1 MARFWISWRTMINL
15 FFWRKKN
22 LFWDTLIMML
32 MMKGI
37 LHFLYEND
45 GDVDEF
51 TSSWTVHIHELYMN
65 CICIQFAQPQ
75 FCDIQAWKCDNWHW
89 IFIHV
94 SICVMLTNNYTFCV
108 KGSQRLTYSLRV
120 NLTNNY
126 TVWKESRLPQF
137 IHYHDGSPWKDVPQN
152 WFIHHPRWRKSGW
165 QVQYWSC

>member
-1 MARFWISWRTMINL
+1 
-15 FFWRKKN
+15 
-22 LFWDTLIMML
+22 MML
-32 MMKGI
+32 MMKWI

-51 TSSWTVHIHELYMN
+51 MSSWTVQIHEQYMN
-65 CICIQFAQPQ
+65 CICIQFTQPQ
-75 FCDIQAWKCDNWHW
+75 FCDKQAWKCDNWHL

-94 SICVMLTNNYTFCV
+94 SICVMLTNNYMFCV
-108 KGSQRLTYSLRV
+108 KGSQRLTYSRRV

-137 IHYHDGSPWKDVPQN
+137 ILFLAPYNTTLHCIGIGITFLIIMIGHRGKMSHKTDL
-152 WFIHHPRWRKSGW
+152 FITQGGGEAAGW